1 MTSHIARGFHR
12 TGVVVALP
20 ILLLAAGLAGREEWL
35 PRTTQDPGY
44 HASFGTPLRLLALAV
59 ILYVAVRAI
68 GWMFDGFAPSHRW
81 GASERSRA
89 AIREARRLRRTCL
102 SCPMSRLRATAKLPA

>member
-44 HASFGTPLRLLALAV
+44 HASFGTPAAPTRPCRHPLRCRSRDRV
-59 ILYVAVRAI
+59 DVRWIRAI
-68 GWMFDGFAPSHRW
+68 AQMGSVRKIT
-81 GASERSRA
+81 SRDPGGSAVA
-89 AIREARRLRRTCL
+89 ADV
-102 SCPMSRLRATAKLPA
+102 S